1 MPPNMTTSTH
11 DYGTETFKILV
22 SWDDQG
28 ADYYIL
34 SFNISTVNTSMTTH
48 ILIGEYNNTLQVT
61 LLAVKCGWISE
72 AATVNISE
80 GRCVYSNLKS
90 YGTVIFL
97 SQLAVLLPLHLSM
110 VVLMSGLVPW

>member
-48 ILIGEYNNTLQVT
+48 ILIGEYNNTLEVT
-61 LLAVKCGWISE
+61 LLAVKCAWISE

-80 GRCVYSNLKS
+80 GRCVYSNLKN

-110 VVLMSGLVPW
+110 VVLMSGLVPG

>member
-1 MPPNMTTSTH
+1 
-11 DYGTETFKILV
+11 
-22 SWDDQG
+22 
-28 ADYYIL
+28 
-34 SFNISTVNTSMTTH
+34 MTTH
-48 ILIGEYNNTLQVT
+48 ILIGETIEVT
-61 LLAVKCGWISE
+61 LLAVKCAWISE

-80 GRCVYSNLKS
+80 GRCVYSNLKN

>member
-1 MPPNMTTSTH
+1 MPPNITTSTQ

-34 SFNISTVNTSMTTH
+34 SFNISSISTSMTTH
-48 ILIGEYNNTLQVT
+48 ILIGEYNNTLEVT

-72 AATVNISE
+72 ANISE

-97 SQLAVLLPLHLSM
+97 SLSWM
-110 VVLMSGLVPW
+110 FSSHFTCQW